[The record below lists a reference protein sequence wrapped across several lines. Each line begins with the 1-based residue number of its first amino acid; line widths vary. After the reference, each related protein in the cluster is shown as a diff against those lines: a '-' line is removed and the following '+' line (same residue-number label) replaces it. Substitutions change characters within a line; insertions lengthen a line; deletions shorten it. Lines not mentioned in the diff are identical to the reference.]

1 MALPSWLGGIGSIF
15 DVATSGYKL
24 GGAIY
29 DALGVNEL
37 FEPPAAKRDPYRDP
51 PQPSRTTPSF
61 SQLPTLGIST
71 VGTNPVPMVSPSVHG
86 PTSNGGQMDWGYGN
100 GDFALTTTRSRGLIP
115 YSGGMIPSG
124 YRVANRPGRPATAG
138 YPAGVYL
145 VRRRSMNVLNPR
157 ALMRAERRMSGF
169 TRWVKRHF
177 TIAAA
182 APRRRKVGRKKG
194 CR

>member
-1 MALPSWLGGIGSIF
+1 
-15 DVATSGYKL
+15 
-24 GGAIY
+24 
-29 DALGVNEL
+29 
-37 FEPPAAKRDPYRDP
+37 
-51 PQPSRTTPSF
+51 
-61 SQLPTLGIST
+61 
-71 VGTNPVPMVSPSVHG
+71 
-86 PTSNGGQMDWGYGN
+86 MDWGYGN

-124 YRVANRPGRPATAG
+124 YRVANRAGRAPTAG